1 MHGEAGWGLTTDKID
16 YEFRLFTMSEDN
28 PVSRRDF
35 LGLSWR
41 VAAAFAAGQAACF
54 GLRFLASRKTEGD
67 FGEVI
72 TAGIVEDFPLG
83 TITPF
88 DAQHFFLV
96 RFEDGGFI
104 ALHTKCTHLA
114 CAVTW
119 NERTGR
125 FVCPC
130 HGSEFDQHGDVINPP
145 APTPLDRFPVAID
158 DEGRV
163 QVDTRQP
170 ITRDSVSEETIIYP
184 PPEPEPPPSEF
195 DPNERW
201 HGPIP

>member
-1 MHGEAGWGLTTDKID
+1 MDE
-16 YEFRLFTMSEDN
+16 RED
-28 PVSRRDF
+28 VSRRDF

-41 VAAAFAAGQAACF
+41 VVTAFAAGQAACF
-54 GLRFLASRKTEGD
+54 GLRFLASRKAEGV
-67 FGEVI
+67 FGEIV

-96 RFEDGGFI
+96 RFEDGGFL

-114 CAVTW
+114 CAVMW
-119 NERTGR
+119 HERSGR
-125 FVCPC
+125 FICPC

-145 APTPLDRFPVAID
+145 APRPLDRFPMEVD
-158 DEGRV
+158 GDGRV
-163 QVDTRQP
+163 TVDTRKP
-170 ITRDSVSEETIIYP
+170 ITRDSVSEEVIVYP
-184 PPEPEPPPSEF
+184 PPEPEPPPIEF
-195 DPNERW
+195 DPHERW

>member
-1 MHGEAGWGLTTDKID
+1 
-16 YEFRLFTMSEDN
+16 MSEDTA
-28 PVSRRDF
+28 VSRRDF
-35 LGLSWR
+35 IGLSWR
-41 VAAAFAAGQAACF
+41 VVTAFAAGEAAYF
-54 GLRFLASRKTEGD
+54 GLRFLASRKAEGD
-67 FGEVI
+67 FGEIV

-88 DAQHFFLV
+88 DTQHFFLV
-96 RFEDGGFI
+96 HFEDGGFL

-119 NERTGR
+119 NERAGR

-130 HGSEFDQHGDVINPP
+130 HGSEFDRHGDVINPP
-145 APTPLDRFPVAID
+145 APTPLDRFSVEID

-163 QVDTRQP
+163 KVDTRTP
-170 ITRDSVSEETIIYP
+170 ITRESIGEEVIVYP
-184 PPEPEPPPSEF
+184 PPESLPTPGEP
-195 DPNERW
+195 DLDAGW